1 MLTMQL
7 MYAVSIAQTFCPPKA
22 KAVGSDF
29 LWRLLQQLQPDL
41 HVFGHS
47 HFAWD
52 AHIEGEWDGQTD

>member
-1 MLTMQL
+1 VLVLVLLLQ
-7 MYAVSIAQTFCPPKA
+7 A

-29 LWRLLQQLQPDL
+29 LWQRLQQLQPHM

-52 AHIEGEWDGQTD
+52 MELQGEP